1 MKNESTFKKILRLLS
16 PLPIFPLLYYPYGIL
31 NSELIVDIFG
41 CSCPIVDSDGNYTQ
55 RLFNAND
62 FTACFWFVV
71 AVGTILLAFF
81 QSKMVI
87 TKRPWLRILY
97 FTGIAAMSFLF
108 MFRFNRLML
117 WD

>member
-1 MKNESTFKKILRLLS
+1 MKDESTIKKMLRLLS
-16 PLPIFPLLYYPYGIL
+16 PLPIFPLLYYPYSIL
-31 NSELIVDIFG
+31 NSELIVDVFG
-41 CSCPIVDSDGNYTQ
+41 CSCPVIDADGNVKQ

-81 QSKMVI
+81 QSKKGI
-87 TKRPWLRILY
+87 TKRLWLRILY
-97 FTGIAAMSFLF
+97 ITGIAAVSFLF
-108 MFRFNRLML
+108 MYGFNRLML